1 MTVALL
7 GIGAGLWCWGKIK
20 ERRDAGQPSADV
32 AHGHLLL
39 HAAEGLERP
48 RASGAPGRAVAEPPM
63 VRPVRPVVAP
73 RPVIAPRV
81 IPVRPV
87 FRPPIFIP

>member
-1 MTVALL
+1 
-7 GIGAGLWCWGKIK
+7 
-20 ERRDAGQPSADV
+20 
-32 AHGHLLL
+32 
-39 HAAEGLERP
+39 
-48 RASGAPGRAVAEPPM
+48 M